1 MDENNEQ
8 PNPEVPD
15 AEEPLFVGEVLDPA
29 VEASLAELVHVPV
42 KAPPVS
48 GGRRILF
55 AMVVVLILV
64 GLGGVAGWLL
74 PGLLS
79 DEINTDETSSISVV
93 IGEAPVLEPGDE
105 PVVAV
110 AQAVSP
116 SVVLIEIPL
125 VGQGSGI
132 IMDTEG
138 HIVTNGHVIG
148 DAELALVTLP
158 SGKRVEAEIIGVDIR
173 RDVSVIRLT
182 EAVDGLVPAVFG
194 PSDEL
199 QVGQLAIAVGSP
211 FGLSQS
217 VTSGIIS
224 ALGRVIPSY
233 GCEVGGGDSAEC
245 AGVATIQT
253 DAPINPGNSGG
264 PLADRSGRVIG
275 MNTSIRTDGIAEA
288 NAGIGFALP
297 IDTVLLVAERLL
309 NGEPVGTAWLG
320 IRGESPVDGR
330 SGAIIVEITEGS
342 PAALAGLQVG
352 DLIVSSEGTPMG
364 GMGTLRAD
372 IQLRLPGMVI
382 ELGYERDGL
391 AGVAIVELGDLD
403 SFLD

>member
-8 PNPEVPD
+8 PDLEVPD
-15 AEEPLFVGEVLDPA
+15 IEEPLFVGEVLDPA

-42 KAPPVS
+42 ESSPAS
-48 GGRRILF
+48 GRRRFFFVLV
-55 AMVVVLILV
+55 AVLILL

-74 PGLLS
+74 PGLL
-79 DEINTDETSSISVV
+79 DNEKNTDETSSISIVM
-93 IGEAPVLEPGDE
+93 GEAPVSDPGDE

-132 IMDTEG
+132 IMDQEG
-138 HIVTNGHVIG
+138 HIITNGHVIG

-158 SGKRVEAEIIGVDIR
+158 NGQRVEAEIVGVDIR

-182 EAVDGLVPAVFG
+182 ESVDGLVPAVFG

-199 QVGQLAIAVGSP
+199 QVGQLAVAVGSP

-233 GCEVGGGDSAEC
+233 GCEVGGGNSAEC

-275 MNTSIRTDGIAEA
+275 MNTSIRTDGVAEA

-320 IRGESPVDGR
+320 IRGESPLDGR
-330 SGAIIVEITEGS
+330 SGAVIVEITEGS

-352 DLIVSSEGTPMG
+352 DLIVSSEGVPMG

-382 ELGYERDGL
+382 ELGYQRDGV
-391 AGVAIVELGDLD
+391 AGVAVVELGDLD

>member
-8 PNPEVPD
+8 PDLEVPD
-15 AEEPLFVGEVLDPA
+15 IEEPLFVGEVLDPA
-29 VEASLAELVHVPV
+29 VEASLAELVHVP
-42 KAPPVS
+42 AGPSSVS
-48 GGRRILF
+48 GGRRTVF
-55 AMVVVLILV
+55 ALVAVLILV
-64 GLGGVAGWLL
+64 GLGGVGGWLL
-74 PGLLS
+74 PGLLG
-79 DEINTDETSSISVV
+79 DEKNTDEDSLISIVM
-93 IGEAPVLEPGDE
+93 GEAPVLNPGDE

-116 SVVLIEIPL
+116 SVVLVEIPL
-125 VGQGSGI
+125 MGQGSGI
-132 IMDTEG
+132 IMDQEG

-158 SGKRVEAEIIGVDIR
+158 NGQRVEAEIVGVDIR

-182 EAVDGLVPAVFG
+182 ETVDGLVPAVFG

-199 QVGQLAIAVGSP
+199 QVGQLAVAVGSP

-233 GCEVGGGDSAEC
+233 GCEVGGGNSAEC

-275 MNTSIRTDGIAEA
+275 MNTSIRTDGVAEA

-320 IRGESPVDGR
+320 IRGESPSDGR
-330 SGAIIVEITEGS
+330 SGAVIVEITEGS

-352 DLIVSSEGTPMG
+352 DLIVSSEGVPMG

-382 ELGYERDGL
+382 ELGYQRDGV
-391 AGVAIVELGDLD
+391 AGVAVVELGDLD